1 MILESKIDIPAN
13 VFGVEFSQVSIEVE
27 EPIEI
32 HAGIITRLLFNNS
45 YLGSE
50 HMVMMN
56 VLENED
62 GEFVFV
68 ESDFVFALKEMLDI

>member
-13 VFGVEFSQVSIEVE
+13 VFGVEFNQVSIEVE
-27 EPIEI
+27 EPIVI
-32 HAGIITRLLFNNS
+32 HDGILTRLLFNDR

-50 HMVMMN
+50 HMIMMN

-68 ESDFVFALKEMLDI
+68 ESDFVFALQEMLDI